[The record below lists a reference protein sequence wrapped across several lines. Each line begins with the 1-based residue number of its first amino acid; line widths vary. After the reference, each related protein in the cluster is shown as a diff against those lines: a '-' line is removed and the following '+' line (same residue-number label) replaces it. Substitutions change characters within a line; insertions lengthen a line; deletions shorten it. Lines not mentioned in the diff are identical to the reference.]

1 MSSPKLGPLLIPETT
16 RSGRT
21 GKSPVNASF
30 TQSVGAVDREPARP
44 HIQHAQR
51 SMQGQRMAHGI
62 LFPVGCHRVDLANVL
77 EAVFKGDNAVGMNA
91 VVIGEEDNHGRI
103 LAKKEPRNKRSFGSL
118 CGSCARCAATL

>member
-1 MSSPKLGPLLIPETT
+1 
-16 RSGRT
+16 
-21 GKSPVNASF
+21 
-30 TQSVGAVDREPARP
+30 
-44 HIQHAQR
+44 
-51 SMQGQRMAHGI
+51 MAHGI

-118 CGSCARCAATL
+118 ADLVPDAPPRYSSKSGRRR